1 LSGNGTR
8 VGIDFGTT
16 NSAVAWSRPGEPVQL
31 SQSNFRSIL
40 FFEAEHGY
48 SKLAPVPHA
57 GPAAI
62 NAYLSRNDPGRL
74 IQSIKSLAS
83 DRSFRRT
90 QVAGH
95 YFSFEDLVAAILN
108 ALVYPVRD
116 LLRESGTKIV
126 AGRPVQF
133 VGAKTKED
141 DVFAEERL
149 RRAFQLAGLPEI
161 TFEYEPIAA
170 AYFYETRLDHDE
182 IVLIADFGGGTSD
195 FSVVRVGPGVR
206 EVPKAGRILANK
218 GLPFAGDAFDAAII
232 RHLVS
237 PLLGRGSHYH
247 SLGKSLPAPGWIY
260 RNLERWHHLSFLRSR
275 ETMQV
280 MRSVRAEADDPDA
293 ISALIRLVEDDLG
306 FQLHQA
312 VQRAKSELSLSQ
324 ACIFRFAEPGLIIER
339 EVTRDQFESWIRPE
353 LTRIAETVDQAI
365 RDASLSPKQIDRVFL
380 TGGTSL
386 VPAVRSIFEQ
396 RTGADRISAGNEFTS
411 VVEGLALRADALA

>member
-1 LSGNGTR
+1 
-8 VGIDFGTT
+8 
-16 NSAVAWSRPGEPVQL
+16 
-31 SQSNFRSIL
+31 
-40 FFEAEHGY
+40 
-48 SKLAPVPHA
+48 
-57 GPAAI
+57 
-62 NAYLSRNDPGRL
+62 
-74 IQSIKSLAS
+74 
-83 DRSFRRT
+83 
-90 QVAGH
+90 
-95 YFSFEDLVAAILN
+95 
-108 ALVYPVRD
+108 
-116 LLRESGTKIV
+116 
-126 AGRPVQF
+126 
-133 VGAKTKED
+133 
-141 DVFAEERL
+141 
-149 RRAFQLAGLPEI
+149 
-161 TFEYEPIAA
+161 
-170 AYFYETRLDHDE
+170 
-182 IVLIADFGGGTSD
+182 
-195 FSVVRVGPGVR
+195 
-206 EVPKAGRILANK
+206 
-218 GLPFAGDAFDAAII
+218 LPFAGDAFDAAII

-365 RDASLSPKQIDRVFL
+365 RDASLSPRQIDRVFL